1 MLYAKQGHVQE
12 AICKVTL
19 PYATLVLKPLV
30 SACLCVHMS
39 QVVVE
44 ALRCVALSI
53 LWKLH
58 VFSEVAA
65 SRVSPV
71 PSSLVQFSSVHS
83 CALQIRRHWRRI
95 RIRFL
100 NATPTEAA
108 PQVELATQIPITIS
122 QIQLTDPHF
131 QWYALIEKE

>member
-71 PSSLVQFSSVHS
+71 QSSPVQFSPFL
-83 CALQIRRHWRRI
+83 CTANQEALEENQNSI
-95 RIRFL
+95 
-100 NATPTEAA
+100 
-108 PQVELATQIPITIS
+108 PQCHT
-122 QIQLTDPHF
+122 H
-131 QWYALIEKE
+131 